1 MERTMNYF
9 AEATP
14 DGVTIVTRSNAGVCG
29 HTALLGFEEAIT
41 RLDAGEYD
49 NNLDEG
55 FAIHLA
61 VAKGGNAGWFD
72 YTAQHNATMWRWLI
86 AAAFIAEMKRENGTT
101 IVTDLDGTT
110 SWAAL
115 YSNGDTTIPLY
126 PLTERLAMANNIEGA
141 MLERYGVE
149 QGIENI
155 IIFYRSML
163 DVELGELT
171 PFGREVLAELHDH
184 FISDLEVNGWPETPV
199 AH

>member
-1 MERTMNYF
+1 MNYR

-14 DGVTIVTRSNAGVCG
+14 EGVNIMTRNDAGISEHVELISYEC
-29 HTALLGFEEAIT
+29 AVA
-41 RLDAGEYD
+41 RLVVGEYD
-49 NNLDEG
+49 NNLE
-55 FAIHLA
+55 
-61 VAKGGNAGWFD
+61 
-72 YTAQHNATMWRWLI
+72 MWRWLI

-115 YSNGDTTIPLY
+115 YYNGDTAIPLY
-126 PLTERLAMANNIEGA
+126 PSAERLAMANNIEGA
-141 MLERYGVE
+141 MLERYGIE
-149 QGIENI
+149 QGTENI
-155 IIFYRSML
+155 IIFYHSML

-184 FISDLEVNGWPETPV
+184 FINDLEVNGWPETPV